1 MKFYS
6 SGAAPYYRRKEDVDV
21 MAMTRLMSIY
31 KVLNK
36 KEIPYEI
43 NGKSGKSYRITV
55 SQQDDTEILE
65 ERVSQALFETLE
77 KGKVYNLW
85 GTKRINRDGS
95 VRILFD
101 YGEVLTGNEKAI
113 MK

>member
-6 SGAAPYYRRKEDVDV
+6 SGAAPYYRRKANI
-21 MAMTRLMSIY
+21 MATPRLMSIY
-31 KVLNK
+31 KILNK

-43 NGKSGKSYRITV
+43 DGKSGKSYRITV
-55 SQQDDTEILE
+55 SQQDDTEVLE

-85 GTKRINRDGS
+85 GTKRIGRDGS

-101 YGEVLTGNEKAI
+101 YGEIVSNNEKAI